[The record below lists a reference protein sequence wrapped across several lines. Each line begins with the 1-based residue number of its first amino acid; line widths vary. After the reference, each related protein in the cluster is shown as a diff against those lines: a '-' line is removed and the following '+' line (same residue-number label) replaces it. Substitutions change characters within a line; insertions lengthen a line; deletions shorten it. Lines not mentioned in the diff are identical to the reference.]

1 MLLPIG
7 RSDERA
13 RVTAIV
19 VYSLIIVNLLVF
31 LMELAGGDDFV
42 SGYSVV
48 PWEITH
54 GEDLIRP
61 VHLRGGG
68 IIPQAPGPTRSGLFR
83 GLQ

>member
-7 RSDERA
+7 RSEERA

-19 VYSLIIVNLLVF
+19 VYSLIIANVLVF
-31 LMELAGGDDFV
+31 LLELAAGDSFI

-48 PWEITH
+48 PWEITQ
-54 GEDLIRP
+54 GEDRIRS

-68 IIPQAPGPTRSGLFR
+68 IIPHAPGPTPIYLT
-83 GLQ
+83 LHK